1 MGLDGFSI
9 GNLGLNTNVT
19 SAQLTSQV
27 EHLALK
33 ESEIKIKDVTELADG
48 TGVKRKEE
56 DSENSNQFNDGFKKN
71 EEDEHEDSSPSSIDE
86 KEIEGKDLKDISVR
100 LNSETGL
107 IELYNNKE
115 ERILETISPKDLMS
129 LVSKLNSASGI
140 LVNRKI

>member
-19 SAQLTSQV
+19 SAQMSSQV

-33 ESEIKIKDVTELADG
+33 EAEIKIKDVTESAED

-56 DSENSNQFNDGFKKN
+56 DADNKNQFQDGFKKHRD
-71 EEDEHEDSSPSSIDE
+71 DEHEDEAPSHVDE
-86 KEIEGKDLKDISVR
+86 KEIESKDPKDFSVR
-100 LNSETGL
+100 INADTGL
-107 IELYNNKE
+107 VELYNNKE
-115 ERILETISPKDLMS
+115 EKILETISPKDLMS